1 MTKQEKIQ
9 LIFEKI
15 KLESISPR
23 DLEVFLQSKEF
34 TPTESR
40 ILVVELLDA
49 GKVFLNENLK
59 FALDEEQTKRDQLR
73 QAILE
78 AAKASPLR
86 AKQIREALILKGWDG
101 DSVRRELAWLWDHG
115 YISVTN
121 KQLIH
126 FNCDY
131 LK

>member
-1 MTKQEKIQ
+1 MTNQEQI
-9 LIFEKI
+9 
-15 KLESISPR
+15 
-23 DLEVFLQSKEF
+23 
-34 TPTESR
+34 
-40 ILVVELLDA
+40 
-49 GKVFLNENLK
+49 
-59 FALDEEQTKRDQLR
+59 KRDQLR

-101 DSVRRELAWLWDHG
+101 DSVRRELAWLWDRG
-115 YISVTN
+115 YVSVTN